1 MLSVIRNLNDW
12 MDLGLQLGLL
22 YPTLERIDLDKQKRT
37 KDCNREM
44 LVAWLK
50 KEYKVSQ
57 SGVPSWSVLKAALN
71 EIGEKELAAKIN

>member
-12 MDLGLQLGLL
+12 MDLGLQLGLFNA
-22 YPTLERIDLDKQKRT
+22 TLERIDHDKQKRT

-50 KEYKVSQ
+50 KEDKVSQ
-57 SGVPSWSVLKAALN
+57 CGVPSWSVLKAALN
-71 EIGEKELAAKIN
+71 KIGEKELASKIN